1 MSTLVYLPSARYLGG
16 YVRQFGQ
23 FRSPDRLLTCARRS
37 VETALIDFHT
47 HSNASDGA
55 LAPSELLNRAAAAG
69 IKAVALTDHDTIA
82 GFASVSDSVPLGV
95 RLVSGVELS
104 CQWGRLGIHIVGLGF
119 DPISGGLV
127 KHLEGLNAARLRRAE
142 MIGHRLAQKGMHGA
156 LEGATAVAAGA
167 QIGRPHFA
175 RWMVMSDHVKTEA
188 EAFKR
193 FLGKGKAGDISTE
206 WPDLQQTVATIVG
219 AGGLAVLAHP
229 LVYRLTATRLNAL
242 CAAFVTAG
250 GAAIEVINGRPG
262 PGETERLTRLAAA
275 HQLLLSVG
283 SDFHRDVEYGA
294 GLGVDTAGFP
304 PGSGIWERV

>member
-1 MSTLVYLPSARYLGG
+1 MVALVCSPSARYPSG

-23 FRSPDRLLTCARRS
+23 FRSPDRLLTGARRS
-37 VETALIDFHT
+37 VEIALIDFHT

-55 LAPSELLNRAAAAG
+55 LSPSELLHRAAEAG
-69 IKAVALTDHDTIA
+69 VKAVALTDHDTIA
-82 GFASVSDSVPLGV
+82 GFASVSESVPLGV

-104 CQWGRLGIHIVGLGF
+104 CQWGKVGIHVVGLGF
-119 DPISGGLV
+119 DATSGGLV
-127 KHLEGLNAARLRRAE
+127 EHLNGLDSARLQRAE
-142 MIGHRLAQKGMHGA
+142 MIAHRLDQKGMPGA
-156 LEGATAVAAGA
+156 LAGAMAVAAGA

-175 RWMVMSDHVKTEA
+175 RWMVMNDHVKTEA

-193 FLGKGKAGDISTE
+193 FLGKGKVGDISTV
-206 WPDLQQTVATIVG
+206 WPDLQQTVGTIVE

-229 LVYRLTATRLNAL
+229 LKYRLTATRLNVL

-262 PGETERLTRLAAA
+262 PGETDRLMRLAGA

-283 SDFHRDVEYGA
+283 SDFHREGEYGA
-294 GLGVDTAGFP
+294 GLGVDTARFP
-304 PGSGIWERV
+304 SGSGIWERV